1 MSHLTIDVVIDRE
14 ATHRVWAADIA
25 RKLRA
30 VAAEVEGAPGVMFAK
45 VDWPDLEAW
54 PEPWQPR
61 SRPGPDMIP

>member
-1 MSHLTIDVVIDRE
+1 MSHLNVDVAIDLE
-14 ATHRVWAADIA
+14 ETHRVWATDVA

-30 VAAEVEGAPGVMFAK
+30 VAAEVEAAAGAITIR

-61 SRPGPDMIP
+61 ARPDMLP

>member
-1 MSHLTIDVVIDRE
+1 MSQLVIIVAIDGE

-30 VAAEVEGAPGVMFAK
+30 VAVEVEGAGAPITIH

>member
-1 MSHLTIDVVIDRE
+1 MSHLRLDVAIDSME
-14 ATHRVWAADIA
+14 THAVWAVDVA

-30 VAAEVEGAPGVMFAK
+30 VAEEVERATGAMFARI
-45 VDWPDLEAW
+45 DWPDLEGW